1 MSNQIRSLDRIIV
14 ANPCDADWD
23 SMIGNDQVR
32 FCEHCNLHVNDL
44 SSMTRQEAMRL
55 VARSRGRLCVRY
67 IERPLGGVLT
77 KQLPEK
83 LHRISRR
90 ISRFA
95 AGAFTATLS
104 LSSAGQ
110 TRSPYPVVDPDGVK
124 QGQAVRQSNLAP
136 AETAASLLGVITDPN
151 EAVVPGASVVLISDD
166 SHREQTT
173 ISSGL
178 GEYSFSALS
187 PGSYSLRISRAG
199 FKSFEITNIL
209 LNASSNQSINASLEV
224 GAVTMGIMVAIVEP
238 EEPIVKAVFKNDL
251 DLVNE
256 LAISTRDI
264 NVRDRST
271 NMTALDQAVEN
282 GNLEIVRSL
291 LLFGA
296 DVRVKSASGRTALM
310 YLRADATAELVR
322 DLLSAGARLNARDE
336 SGGTALINAASECKS
351 AVVKELIDA
360 GAKLNVKDAAG
371 KTALMFAATNEDPLV
386 AKLLLDA
393 GAEADAKD
401 ENGRTALMYAAEE
414 GPYEVVKALI
424 DGGAD
429 VNARNNDGG
438 MPLILAA
445 STNDDDSV
453 RALLNA
459 GAEIEARNN
468 DGQTALMRAAS
479 NGYINSIDV
488 LLNAGAEIGARTR
501 DGKTVLGLARENK
514 HEDAVKLLE
523 SRGAPE

>member
-1 MSNQIRSLDRIIV
+1 MSNHIRSLDRLIV
-14 ANPCDADWD
+14 SKPCDADWD

-55 VARSRGRLCVRY
+55 VTRSGGRLCVRY

-90 ISRFA
+90 ISRVA

-124 QGQAVRQSNLAP
+124 QSQAIRQSNLAP
-136 AETAASLLGVITDPN
+136 AETTASLSGVITDPN

-173 ISSGL
+173 ISSDL
-178 GEYSFSALS
+178 GEYSFSSLP
-187 PGSYSLRISRAG
+187 PGSYSLRISQAG

-322 DLLSAGARLNARDE
+322 DLLSAGARLNAGRIR
-336 SGGTALINAASECKS
+336 GH
-351 AVVKELIDA
+351 
-360 GAKLNVKDAAG
+360 GANK
-371 KTALMFAATNEDPLV
+371 
-386 AKLLLDA
+386 
-393 GAEADAKD
+393 
-401 ENGRTALMYAAEE
+401 R
-414 GPYEVVKALI
+414 
-424 DGGAD
+424 
-429 VNARNNDGG
+429 
-438 MPLILAA
+438 
-445 STNDDDSV
+445 SV
-453 RALLNA
+453 R
-459 GAEIEARNN
+459 
-468 DGQTALMRAAS
+468 M
-479 NGYINSIDV
+479 
-488 LLNAGAEIGARTR
+488 
-501 DGKTVLGLARENK
+501 
-514 HEDAVKLLE
+514 
-523 SRGAPE
+523 